1 MEKAGGRHFEH
12 NLSMI
17 VLSVE
22 TIKGTIDARYVD
34 REWQNKEFV
43 RFMLNYG
50 SVVSSTKKQV
60 IAKLVRGSDSL
71 FKLLDPS
78 DTAWAATMYINN
90 EPNWASKFKAHEAE
104 ERALARQEAT
114 ESRRVA
120 EKAAAKRKE
129 AAEEAKAKK
138 GKKPKR
144 RTGQKKAPN
153 IEEEDSEE
161 EGGGEGNESVGGGG
175 ERKGKSV
182 H

>member
-1 MEKAGGRHFEH
+1 MEKAGGRHFGH

-17 VLSVE
+17 VLSAE
-22 TIKGTIDARYVD
+22 TIEGTIDAGYVD

-90 EPNWASKFKAHEAE
+90 EPNWASKFKAQEAE

-138 GKKPKR
+138 KKSPSDVRDKR
-144 RTGQKKAPN
+144 RPQTSRRRIARKRAAEKEMKVSG
-153 IEEEDSEE
+153 
-161 EGGGEGNESVGGGG
+161 GGGEG
-175 ERKGKSV
+175 KSV